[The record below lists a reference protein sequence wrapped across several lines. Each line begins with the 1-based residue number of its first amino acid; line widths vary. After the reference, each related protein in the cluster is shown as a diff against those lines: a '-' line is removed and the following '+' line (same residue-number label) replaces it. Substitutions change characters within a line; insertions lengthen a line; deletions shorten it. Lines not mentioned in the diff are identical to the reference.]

1 MWSIEGSAWY
11 VVSAQYVVRATII
24 TIIILDFSLFLCNS
38 SIYWAFSNGHSLCLF
53 LTSLLAY
60 YLLSLR
66 PQPLPYATVTPS
78 PHHSPDTAQIAS
90 LLHFFSFVI
99 CGFSAGTWARP
110 FSALSTIFSFSSVKA
125 CPFSVN
131 LEPSLLLTHKW
142 SSHKCSVSSKHVIL
156 GAPKSWLCN
165 KSSAV
170 PSPGSVSSL
179 PLAKSTWFVINIF
192 PLLQHCYG
200 GVHS

>member
-24 TIIILDFSLFLCNS
+24 TVIILDFSLFLCNS

-110 FSALSTIFSFSSVKA
+110 LSALSTIFSFSSVKA
-125 CPFSVN
+125 VAPFLLIWNRLCCLPTSDLLTSAVFH
-131 LEPSLLLTHKW
+131 LSMSYLVLPRAGFVTSLQQFPAQAVSLLYL
-142 SSHKCSVSSKHVIL
+142 
-156 GAPKSWLCN
+156 
-165 KSSAV
+165 
-170 PSPGSVSSL
+170 
-179 PLAKSTWFVINIF
+179 
-192 PLLQHCYG
+192 
-200 GVHS
+200 